1 MPKNLCGYS
10 SPADCGIAHVQAV
23 VLGYGNNLIEYYLF
37 SLAGRQFFDVEGIS
51 FLDSVLLAPSF
62 NYCIHSGAPP
72 PTNLAAKG
80 TDPTLQNQGKN
91 LV

>member
-1 MPKNLCGYS
+1 MQFS
-10 SPADCGIAHVQAV
+10 SPADCGIAHVQAI
-23 VLGYGNNLIEYYLF
+23 VLGYGDNLIEYNLF
-37 SLAGRQFFDVEGIS
+37 SLIGRQFFDEEGIS
-51 FLDSVLLAPSF
+51 FLDSVLLAPSLY
-62 NYCIHSGAPP
+62 YCIHNGAPP